1 MKKLLLL
8 LLCVPLLFS
17 CGEESLKDLDKN
29 IENEEDAV
37 EALITLTKAKIEILE
52 RFKAPMQDLSD
63 LSKEMKKRGEDIK
76 EAQEDLNEKIYD
88 EDWDEEDLEDADNWD
103 EFEDLVK
110 DLEELEE
117 DMLELALDNDEDF
130 SEIFSYG
137 IEFKIGGVEADAE
150 KMCDMI
156 CEADALMKKALEDL
170 TNTDLLEESNKMVT
184 DNEATM
190 EELKEKYKD
199 DEDGKKALLT
209 ELAKCKC
216 D

>member
-17 CGEESLKDLDKN
+17 CGEENLKDLDKN

-37 EALITLTKAKIEILE
+37 EALITLSKAKIEILE

-63 LSKEMKKRGEDIK
+63 LSKEMKMRGEDIK

-88 EDWDEEDLEDADNWD
+88 EDWDEQDLEDADNWD

-117 DMLELALDNDEDF
+117 DMLELALDNDEDL

-137 IEFKIGGVEADAE
+137 IEFKIGGVESDAA
-150 KMCDMI
+150 KMCDII
-156 CEADALMKKALEDL
+156 CEADALMKKALEDP
-170 TNTDLLEESNKMVT
+170 TNTDLITEANKMAT

-199 DEDGKKALLT
+199 DADGKKALLA

>member
-8 LLCVPLLFS
+8 LLCVPLMFS
-17 CGEESLKDLDKN
+17 CGEENLKDLDKN

-110 DLEELEE
+110 ELEELEE
-117 DMLELALDNDEDF
+117 DMLELALDNDEDL
-130 SEIFSYG
+130 SEISSYG
-137 IEFKIGGVEADAE
+137 IEFKISGVKADAE

-156 CEADALMKKALEDL
+156 CEAEALMKKATKDI
-170 TNTDLLEESNKMVT
+170 TNTDLIAKATKMAT
-184 DNEATM
+184 DNEEITAEM
-190 EELKEKYKD
+190 EEKYKD
-199 DEDGKKALLT
+199 DEDGKKALLA
-209 ELAKCKC
+209 ELSKCKC

>member
-110 DLEELEE
+110 ELEELEE
-117 DMLELALDNDEDF
+117 DMLELALDNDEDL
-130 SEIFSYG
+130 SEISSYG
-137 IEFKIGGVEADAE
+137 IEFKISGVKADAE
-150 KMCDMI
+150 KMCDMM
-156 CEADALMKKALEDL
+156 CDAQELMEKAQKDP
-170 TNTDLLEESNKMVT
+170 TNTDLMGEAMKMTT
-184 DNEATM
+184 DNASTM
-190 EELKEKYKD
+190 AEMEEKYKD
-199 DEDGKKALLT
+199 DPEGKKALA
-209 ELAKCKC
+209 EAVLACKC